1 MNPLKLWSVNW
12 KDGMLISQRHLR
24 EEEGYHEELVQWLS
38 SNGLGGYGLVSN
50 PAYRNQAL
58 QVTPLLKGNQ
68 LIVTIDSCQAITSN
82 GSIIQIN
89 RENQDTSP
97 VSATMDVDPES
108 EQKIALYLIV
118 DSGEKKEVGTP
129 HSNEEP
135 PRLPFSTFR
144 YSLHMGTPPNSPEG
158 SWLQIAEL
166 TLGRNQV
173 ALNDGYIPPC
183 LSVSSSEALYN
194 TTQGFRNTLE
204 KMLSLTTQTFKGFS
218 SARAM
223 DQYSEDIPIR
233 QSILDISH
241 NLSIFLSTTLDVQP
255 PIGILH
261 PADLVLHYKNLFR
274 LFHTL
279 FELHPTARS
288 FIKRGPKSEMEE
300 SFFSNLKAF
309 LGSPYHHDNLQS
321 HTSTIRQILQGME
334 ELLLYIAELSP
345 ERLIDI
351 AGILSYRDKSYRLL
365 DFETCKFRPV
375 DDLHH
380 LTLENI
386 KGGTIQDI
394 LVLIRRELFARDEYQ
409 FLDVRIGVNEA
420 NTLGQSD
427 PGEVDPFTVPDRIVF
442 SFIDRLRASDVNK
455 LNVIFRGP
463 INYSRLTN
471 ITRGDV
477 QVYGL

>member
-1 MNPLKLWSVNW
+1 
-12 KDGMLISQRHLR
+12 
-24 EEEGYHEELVQWLS
+24 
-38 SNGLGGYGLVSN
+38 
-50 PAYRNQAL
+50 
-58 QVTPLLKGNQ
+58 
-68 LIVTIDSCQAITSN
+68 
-82 GSIIQIN
+82 
-89 RENQDTSP
+89 
-97 VSATMDVDPES
+97 
-108 EQKIALYLIV
+108 
-118 DSGEKKEVGTP
+118 
-129 HSNEEP
+129 
-135 PRLPFSTFR
+135 
-144 YSLHMGTPPNSPEG
+144 
-158 SWLQIAEL
+158 
-166 TLGRNQV
+166 
-173 ALNDGYIPPC
+173 
-183 LSVSSSEALYN
+183 
-194 TTQGFRNTLE
+194 
-204 KMLSLTTQTFKGFS
+204 
-218 SARAM
+218 
-223 DQYSEDIPIR
+223 
-233 QSILDISH
+233 
-241 NLSIFLSTTLDVQP
+241 
-255 PIGILH
+255 
-261 PADLVLHYKNLFR
+261 
-274 LFHTL
+274 
-279 FELHPTARS
+279 
-288 FIKRGPKSEMEE
+288 
-300 SFFSNLKAF
+300 
-309 LGSPYHHDNLQS
+309 
-321 HTSTIRQILQGME
+321 ME

-442 SFIDRLRASDVNK
+442 SVIDRLRASDVNK